1 MASAKGAAELG
12 LIDRLRRLSAR
23 LWPVLRLRWLLL
35 AVLVFAAALPGFA
48 ALSLRVYENA
58 LVRRTEAEVSAQA
71 AAIAATAALLWP
83 GARALA
89 TPPAGTPLSGNGP
102 PDRISSVDPYE
113 AALTTGI
120 DLRSSEILPERP
132 DPEPATLPPDPAA
145 LEAAR
150 RIAPAVAETKAAT
163 LASILLLDADGTIVS
178 GPQTGRT
185 LGGLIEVR
193 AALAGGS
200 QTVMRANSS
209 YRHSYLVSWLS
220 RATDLRLHHARAIMV
235 GGKVVGVVLVS
246 RSPSALFRGMW
257 EDWGKIAFGVAAI
270 FALLVLVAAILART
284 IVTPL
289 ERLSAATRALAEG
302 RSAWLRRP
310 TLEVREV
317 QGLYT
322 DFSAMA
328 EAIER
333 RGRYLRDFAASLSH
347 EFKTPLAGIRGGIEL
362 LQDHGSGMSAA
373 ERARFLSNM
382 EGDADRLSRLVS
394 RLMELARADMGRSAS
409 DARTDLAPVLARLA
423 DAHGG
428 PGFAVETALAKT
440 FPPLAM
446 EEGAL
451 ETVLATLIEN
461 ARQSA
466 ASTLLIKA
474 RKQDRTARITLQD
487 NGPGVP
493 QADRVRVFDPF
504 FTSKRESG
512 GTGLGL
518 PIARALAEGC
528 GGDLEL
534 ADGSGG
540 ACFVLTVPLAA
551 D

>member
-1 MASAKGAAELG
+1 M
-12 LIDRLRRLSAR
+12 IDRLRRLSAR

-35 AVLVFAAALPGFA
+35 AVLVFAAALPGIA

-83 GARALA
+83 GA
-89 TPPAGTPLSGNGP
+89 PPVAAP
-102 PDRISSVDPYE
+102 PDREGPPGQLGSLDPYE

-120 DLRSSEILPERP
+120 DLRGSEILPERP
-132 DPEPATLPPDPAA
+132 DPRPATLPPDPAA

-178 GPQTGRT
+178 GAQTGRS

-220 RATDLRLHHARAIMV
+220 RATDLRLHHARAITV

-270 FALLVLVAAILART
+270 FAMLVLVAAILART
-284 IVTPL
+284 IVAPL
-289 ERLSAATRALAEG
+289 ERLSAATRTLAEG
-302 RSAWLRRP
+302 RTAWLRRP

-322 DFSAMA
+322 DFAAMA

-362 LQDHGSGMSAA
+362 LQDHGATMSET

-382 EGDADRLSRLVS
+382 AADAERLSRLVS
-394 RLMELARADMGRSAS
+394 RLMELAKADMGKQGA
-409 DARTDLAPVLARLA
+409 DARSDLDGVIARLV

-428 PGFAVETALAKT
+428 ADFDIGVTLPEAL
-440 FPPLAM
+440 PMLAM

-461 ARQSA
+461 ARQA
-466 ASTLLIKA
+466 GAHKLAITA
-474 RKQDRTARITLQD
+474 RRHGGTARIALKD
-487 NGPGVP
+487 DGPGVP
-493 QADRVRVFDPF
+493 EGDRVRVFDPF
-504 FTSKRESG
+504 FTSKRDTG

-528 GGDLEL
+528 GGDLDL
-534 ADGSGG
+534 AEGSGTG
-540 ACFVLTVPLAA
+540 ACFVLTLPLA
-551 D
+551 

>member
-1 MASAKGAAELG
+1 VAGSLAV
-12 LIDRLRRLSAR
+12 IDRLRRLSAR

-35 AVLVFAAALPGFA
+35 AVLVFAAALPGVA

-83 GARALA
+83 GA
-89 TPPAGTPLSGNGP
+89 PPVAAPPVGDGP
-102 PDRISSVDPYE
+102 PDRVSSVDPYE

-120 DLRSSEILPERP
+120 DLRSSDILPERP
-132 DPEPATLPPDPAA
+132 DPVAAAIPPDPAA

-178 GPQTGRT
+178 GPQTGRS
-185 LGGLIEVR
+185 LDGLIEVR

-220 RATDLRLHHARAIMV
+220 RATDLRLHHARAITV

-284 IVTPL
+284 IVAPL

-322 DFSAMA
+322 DFAAMA

-362 LQDHGSGMSAA
+362 LQDHGATMSEP

-382 EGDADRLSRLVS
+382 AGDAERLSRLVS
-394 RLMELARADMGRSAS
+394 RLMELAKADMGKQGG
-409 DARTDLAPVLARLA
+409 DARSDLDAVLARLA

-428 PGFAVETALAKT
+428 PDFGIGVNLPKAM
-440 FPPLAM
+440 PMLAM

-461 ARQSA
+461 ARQA
-466 ASTLLIKA
+466 GATQLAITA
-474 RKQDRTARITLQD
+474 RKHDGAARITLKD
-487 NGPGVP
+487 DGPGVP
-493 QADRVRVFDPF
+493 EGDRVRVFDPF
-504 FTSKRESG
+504 FTSKRDTG

-534 ADGSGG
+534 AEGSGG

-551 D
+551 I

>member
-1 MASAKGAAELG
+1 M
-12 LIDRLRRLSAR
+12 
-23 LWPVLRLRWLLL
+23 LRLRWLLL
-35 AVLVFAAALPGFA
+35 AVLVFAAALPGVA

-83 GARALA
+83 GA
-89 TPPAGTPLSGNGP
+89 PPAAAPPASDGP
-102 PDRISSVDPYE
+102 PGQVSSLDPYE

-132 DPEPATLPPDPAA
+132 DPVAATMPPDPAA
-145 LEAAR
+145 LETAR

-178 GPQTGRT
+178 GPQTGRS
-185 LGGLIEVR
+185 LDGLIEVR

-200 QTVMRANSS
+200 QTVLRANSS

-220 RATDLRLHHARAIMV
+220 RATDLRLHHARAITV

-284 IVTPL
+284 IVAPL

-302 RSAWLRRP
+302 RAAWLRRP

-322 DFSAMA
+322 DFAAMA

-362 LQDHGSGMSAA
+362 LQDHGAEMSEP

-382 EGDADRLSRLVS
+382 AGDAERLSRLIS
-394 RLMELARADMGRSAS
+394 RLMELAKADMGKTAG
-409 DARTDLAPVLARLA
+409 DARSDLGAVLARLTT
-423 DAHGG
+423 AHGG
-428 PGFAVETALAKT
+428 PDLAIETSLPKAL
-440 FPPLAM
+440 PMLAM

-461 ARQSA
+461 ARQAGAGSL
-466 ASTLLIKA
+466 SITA
-474 RKQDRTARITLQD
+474 RKHDGTARIALKD

-493 QADRVRVFDPF
+493 EADRVRVFDPF
-504 FTSKRESG
+504 FTSKRETG

-534 ADGSGG
+534 ADNDGG
-540 ACFVLTVPLAA
+540 ACFVLTVPLARGQSA
-551 D
+551 